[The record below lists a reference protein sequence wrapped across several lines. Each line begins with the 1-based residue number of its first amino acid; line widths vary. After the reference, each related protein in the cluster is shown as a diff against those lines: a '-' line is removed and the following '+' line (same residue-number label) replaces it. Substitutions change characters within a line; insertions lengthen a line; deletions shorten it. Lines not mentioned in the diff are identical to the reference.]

1 LNILEPFHIRQLLPI
16 LSLFLILGCAPEMN
30 EVVQE
35 WKDKGWT
42 QVRTHGTKKDFNR
55 CGTLMSE
62 KAQAVEASWVENG
75 KRKTKLYTQ
84 DSHHYLAL
92 RFFCKDGDEF
102 VIVMRKRK

>member
-1 LNILEPFHIRQLLPI
+1 MESFPI
-16 LSLFLILGCAPEMN
+16 KNLIPVLTLFFILGCAPDMN

-42 QVRTHGTKKDFNR
+42 QVRTLGVKKKFHR
-55 CGTLMSE
+55 HGTLMSE
-62 KAQAVEASWVENG
+62 QAQAVEASWIENG
-75 KRKTKLYTQ
+75 NRKTKVYTQ

>member
-1 LNILEPFHIRQLLPI
+1 
-16 LSLFLILGCAPEMN
+16 MN